1 MEICREGRLAG
12 IPFIEWNNFSF
23 CPVGVAR
30 MGRKVVANSV
40 RPEEIFAFSTSTR
53 SLMRAPSSVTSKG
66 RFELIQRTSFH
77 ASVLALFPLVIPV
90 SRDTQKTDRGK
101 RVQPIFGYVFA
112 FVFSI
117 LVFAYR

>member
-1 MEICREGRLAG
+1 MEMRRINYGNTSRTAAG

-66 RFELIQRTSFH
+66 KGQIRVDTKDIFPRICPRALPASYSSF
-77 ASVLALFPLVIPV
+77 A
-90 SRDTQKTDRGK
+90 
-101 RVQPIFGYVFA
+101 GY
-112 FVFSI
+112 
-117 LVFAYR
+117 LEN

>member
-1 MEICREGRLAG
+1 MRRINYGNTSRTAAG

-53 SLMRAPSSVTSKG
+53 SLMRASSVTSKG
-66 RFELIQRTSFH
+66 KGEIRVDTKD
-77 ASVLALFPLVIPV
+77 ALRPSTHLS
-90 SRDTQKTDRGK
+90 SRSSR
-101 RVQPIFGYVFA
+101 
-112 FVFSI
+112 
-117 LVFAYR
+117 

>member
-1 MEICREGRLAG
+1 METRRINYGNMSRTPAG

-66 RFELIQRTSFH
+66 KGEIRVDTKDTSFH

-90 SRDTQKTDRGK
+90 SRDT
-101 RVQPIFGYVFA
+101 
-112 FVFSI
+112 
-117 LVFAYR
+117 